1 MRFFTIFRRFDS
13 HTCIRSDTP
22 VQSALLSAA
31 ERYFPNHKWHIF
43 IPSIVSIIAAN
54 LQRSIV
60 MGTLII
66 VLFFLFLYFFAGS
79 DNFFRGY
86 MLLALGLMLLLSIVM
101 LCLK

>member
-1 MRFFTIFRRFDS
+1 
-13 HTCIRSDTP
+13 
-22 VQSALLSAA
+22 
-31 ERYFPNHKWHIF
+31 
-43 IPSIVSIIAAN
+43 
-54 LQRSIV
+54 

-66 VLFFLFLYFFAGS
+66 ILFFLFLYFYAGS